1 MGVPI
6 QCRGILLDRLLCRFS
21 VIKTMP
27 IDPLCAFLNP
37 PPPRIPPAPFRIDP
51 RIGTPDEIKV
61 GDRVCLRGGGR
72 GGNPLATR
80 GTVTSVEGNGFA
92 EMIGIRT
99 NLNQSV
105 LYFFWDV
112 AREDY
117 RTPAIQRIRKSSLGT
132 RLIERAYTPP
142 DGPMYKKVAAEVAK
156 RNEFKPKTE
165 GGRTRRRKRRS
176 KTSRRA

>member
-1 MGVPI
+1 
-6 QCRGILLDRLLCRFS
+6 
-21 VIKTMP
+21 MP

-51 RIGTPDEIKV
+51 RTGTPDEIKV
-61 GDRVCLRGGGR
+61 GDKVCLRGGGR

-80 GTVTSVEGNGFA
+80 GTVTSVDA

-105 LYFFWDV
+105 SYDFWDV

-132 RLIERAYTPP
+132 RLIERAYTPG
-142 DGPMYKKVAAEVAK
+142 GPMYKKVAAEVAK
-156 RNEFKPKTE
+156 RNEFKTK